1 MSEVPVGQYEAAL
14 RHLETLRAMQ
24 TSIDGFVMPPTPRD
38 ARSRPRGYSA
48 LPISFFVS
56 LAVALESS
64 PHLAA
69 TLLEAKAP
77 ISAAEIRDMLRHGE
91 ALLPLAEEME
101 RFARGIRHTVFLRR
115 GNVGRIAAAA
125 YRIAKELNLL
135 QDASVPVPEVE
146 SMKRAVTRRKAEP
159 QPDPVT
165 VPVKK

>member
-1 MSEVPVGQYEAAL
+1 MEVPVGQYEAVL

-24 TSIDGFVMPPTPRD
+24 GSIDGFVMPPTPRD
-38 ARSRPRGYSA
+38 ARSRPRGYSV
-48 LPISFFVS
+48 LPTSFFVP

-64 PHLAA
+64 PQLAA
-69 TLLEAKAP
+69 ALQVAKPP

-91 ALLPLAEEME
+91 ALLPLADEME

-115 GNVGRIAAAA
+115 GNVGRRAASA

-135 QDASVPVPEVE
+135 EDVSLPVPEVE
-146 SMKRAVTRRKAEP
+146 SMKRAVTRRRKDAE
-159 QPDPVT
+159 PDPVT